1 MKKVDQASAP
11 ERVKKISSRTAKRKR
26 SNGSVA
32 RKKLVAKRRKSSIKA
47 AYGRRNSINANLNRM
62 YHVPVPVNGFK
73 GAVFSIVLILS
84 VFFTT
89 RGTAKS
95 PPVVSQTD
103 GKKSTRRIGKKIN
116 NPVFMLGIIPNSNM
130 VITAIMKMPRSY
142 TKRGDRAR
150 AIINAC
156 SGNLLIVILPATII
170 AYLALLAAF
179 VTAQTNMSTG
189 TRGLRPIRDNAWKA
203 VENALGALMAVAQAA
218 GNASPST
225 AIAIIESGSFYV
237 KTVRSKKDTIFSVS
251 NSNTSGTL
259 TMGAAGASMISL
271 HIWEKSV
278 DGIKWDELGSTHKA
292 KASYAGF
299 TPVSKVWVRHRTDTN
314 GIFTVWEYF
323 YITVS

>member
-1 MKKVDQASAP
+1 MKKVNQASAP
-11 ERVKKISSRTAKRKR
+11 KRVKKISTRTAKRKL

-32 RKKLVAKRRKSSIKA
+32 SKKLVSKRRKSSLKA
-47 AYGRRNSINANLNRM
+47 AYGRRNRINANWM

-84 VFFTT
+84 VLFTR

-103 GKKSTRRIGKKIN
+103 GKKSTRRVKRN
-116 NPVFMLGIIPNSNM
+116 SFFMLGVLPNSNQ
-130 VITAIMKMPRSY
+130 VITAILKMPISY
-142 TKRGDRAR
+142 KLKGDRAR

-156 SGNLLIVILPATII
+156 TGNLLIVIPAITIT

-179 VTAQTNMSTG
+179 VTAQTNMATG

-225 AIAIIESGSFYV
+225 AIAIIESGAFYV
-237 KTVRSKKDTIFSVS
+237 KTARSKKETIFTVS

-259 TMGAAGASMISL
+259 NMSAAGAPINALHVWQQSL
-271 HIWEKSV
+271 
-278 DGIKWDELGSTHKA
+278 DGITWTNLGSTHKA
-292 KASYAGF
+292 KASYPGF
-299 TPVSKVWVRHRTDTN
+299 TPVSKVWLRHRTDTN